1 MNKKLKSEKGAITL
15 VVLVTMLFLIAF
27 LMTLFLRVANK
38 AQTSAET
45 TEQIKQKYNNL
56 EDEEII
62 YQSYFADEEVIPI
75 YTVEQLKKLGSGE
88 QVEIEQEKKI
98 YTFANDGY
106 YVLKNNI
113 DINKGKYTIDEDSNI
128 TFNEDAE
135 QWAPF
140 DETFTGTLDGLGHEI
155 SGIYIKDV
163 TEETGK
169 YKGLFSKTN
178 EKANIKNIG
187 ITDSYI
193 ENYEYTGTIVGQN
206 TGVVKNCH
214 TRNSVIITG
223 SYGGGIVGHNGE
235 AITDESGTIIEMK
248 GGTIENC
255 YNESRIECNNLI
267 AEATLIGGICGN
279 NFKGTISK
287 CYNKAD
293 LNMSILALGGI
304 AGQNTAGGTIKQCYN
319 LGKIQRSTEN
329 TSRTYIGG
337 IAGSNTANVYL
348 CYNLGDISNVGEV
361 YGGVVGFNARGI
373 IEYCFNNSNVTGKGN
388 KAGGVVGDNYS
399 GQVKYSYNLGNIDIE
414 GNYAGGI
421 SGYSRAT
428 GANINHCYNIGNV
441 TAGSSIGRISGFN
454 NNKASIIKCF
464 YLGEGEVAGTNQGT
478 ITDCANKS
486 ETEMKAVDGSFI
498 ELLNEGLEETV
509 WAEDKD
515 GTINNGYP
523 YLIQL
528 KSFMQK

>member
-38 AQTSAET
+38 AQISAET

-56 EDEEII
+56 DEEDIL

-75 YTVEQLKKLGSGE
+75 YTVEQLKKMGSGE

-113 DINKGKYTIDEDSNI
+113 SINKGKYTIDENNNI
-128 TFNEDAE
+128 IFNEDAE
-135 QWAPF
+135 QWIPF
-140 DETFTGTLDGLGHEI
+140 DETFTGTLDGLKHEI

-163 TEETGK
+163 TEEMGQ

-178 EKANIKNIG
+178 EKVNIKNLG

-193 ENYEYTGTIVGQN
+193 ENYEYTGTIAGQN
-206 TGVVKNCH
+206 TGIIKNCY
-214 TRNSVIITG
+214 TKNSVIIT
-223 SYGGGIVGHNGE
+223 SNYGGAIVGLNGDL
-235 AITDESGTIIEMK
+235 IRDESGNIMEMK

-255 YNESRIECNNLI
+255 YNESIIECNNLI
-267 AEATLIGGICGN
+267 AESTIIGGICGN
-279 NFKGTISK
+279 NFKGTISN

-293 LNMSILALGGI
+293 LNMDVLALGGI
-304 AGQNTAGGTIKQCYN
+304 VGQNTGGGNIKQCYN
-319 LGKIQRSTEN
+319 FGKIQRNIEN
-329 TSRTYIGG
+329 TNKTYIGG
-337 IAGSNTANVYL
+337 IAGINTANVYL
-348 CYNLGDISNVGEV
+348 CYNLGEV
-361 YGGVVGFNARGI
+361 SSIVEIYGGIVGLNVRGI
-373 IEYCFNNSNVTGKGN
+373 IEYCFNNSTVTGKGN
-388 KAGGVVGDNYS
+388 KAGGIVGDNYS
-399 GQVKYSYNLGNIDIE
+399 GQVRYSYNLGNIDIE

-421 SGYSRAT
+421 SGYNRAS
-428 GANINHCYNIGNV
+428 GSSINHCYNIGSV
-441 TAGSSIGRISGFN
+441 TAGGNIGKVSGFN
-454 NNKASIIKCF
+454 NSSASIIKCF
-464 YLGEGEVAGTNQGT
+464 YLGEGEVAGTNKGT
-478 ITDCANKS
+478 IKDCANKS

-498 ELLNEGLEETV
+498 EMLNDGLEETV

-515 GTINNGYP
+515 GTINGGYP

-528 KSFMQK
+528 KSLMQK